1 MDDEVRVG
9 WQIAPEIR
17 AAMRLDRARTAMHR
31 GEFGAAVMELEELL
45 DEEPDNPEALFLLG
59 EALIELGDFEG
70 ALQAYEHHLE
80 MGADPNP
87 RTLTG
92 LAIAR
97 FNTCDL
103 SGAAAAAREAVRLAP
118 EAAEA
123 HYYLG
128 LALERLPN
136 RGGSA
141 VGSFA
146 AANQLDPTAF
156 PFPLQVGVQEWQ
168 GLIQDAMVLLPRSLQ
183 DFWADIPILL
193 ENLPNLDELRSADP
207 PITPTVT
214 GLYQGV
220 PPLDADPWLVRPQA
234 LRLYTGNLVRS
245 PTTEDL
251 VEAIARTLE
260 HEARDWIGLGEDEP
274 L

>member
-17 AAMRLDRARTAMHR
+17 AAMRLDRARTAMDQ
-31 GEFGAAVMELEELL
+31 GEFGAAAMELEELL
-45 DEEPDNPEALFLLG
+45 DEEPDNAEGLFLLG
-59 EALIELGDFEG
+59 ESLLELGDFEG
-70 ALQAYEHHLE
+70 ALQAYEYHLE
-80 MGADPNP
+80 LAGPNAD
-87 RTLTG
+87 TLTG

-103 SGAAAAAREAVRLAP
+103 SGATAAAREAVRLAP
-118 EAAEA
+118 ESAEA

-136 RGGSA
+136 RGGNA
-141 VGSFA
+141 IGSFA

-156 PFPLQVGVQEWQ
+156 PFPLQVEPHEWQ
-168 GLIQDAMVLLPRSLQ
+168 GLIQTALRLLPRSLQ
-183 DFWADIPILL
+183 DFWTDLPILL
-193 ENLPNLDELRSADP
+193 EDLPNLEELRSADP

-220 PPLDADPWLVRPQA
+220 PPVDADPWLVRPQA
-234 LRLYTGNLVRS
+234 LRLYTGNLMRS
-245 PTTEDL
+245 PSIDDL
-251 VEAIARTLE
+251 VEAIARTFE
-260 HEARDWIGLGEDEP
+260 HEARDWIGVDGDEP